1 MDEMLCGQW
10 EGKVGVDG
18 IGEKYCPWAV
28 NWEVMWHIDGD
39 SLYYFSSFEKF
50 EILCNKFFK

>member
-1 MDEMLCGQW
+1 MKCYVAS

-18 IGEKYCPWAV
+18 VGEKYCPWAV
-28 NWEVMWHIDGD
+28 SWEVMWHIDGD

-50 EILCNKFFK
+50 EILYNKFF